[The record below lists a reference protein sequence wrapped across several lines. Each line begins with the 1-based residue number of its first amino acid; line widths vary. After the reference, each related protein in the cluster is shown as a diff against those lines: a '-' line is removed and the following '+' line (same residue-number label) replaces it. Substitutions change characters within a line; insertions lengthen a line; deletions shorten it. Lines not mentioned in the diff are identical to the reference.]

1 MPAVPGASVHEGLP
15 LAVALAVLASAV
27 LHASWNALAKSVPDQ
42 VVSFVG
48 IGLGSSGVAI
58 LVALV
63 APAPAAA
70 SWPYLAASLTV
81 HVGYQAMLL
90 NSYRTGDL
98 SQAYPVARGS
108 APVLVALLAIPAVGE
123 GLDGAQILG
132 VVVVAGG
139 LVGLADL
146 RRLRESRS
154 PALTFAFATA
164 LCIATY
170 SILDGVGVRH
180 SGTPV
185 GYVSWLMAAEGLPI
199 PLYALAFHRD
209 RLAATGPAV
218 WARTALGGM
227 MSLVAYG
234 IVVWAQD
241 RAALAAVSALRETG
255 VLVAVIIGALAL
267 KEPLG
272 RRRLLAA
279 LLVAAG
285 AALVTAGP

>member
-1 MPAVPGASVHEGLP
+1 MPGASVHEGLP

-42 VVSFVG
+42 LAGFVG
-48 IGLGSSGVAI
+48 IGLGSSALAI

-63 APAPAAA
+63 APAPARTA
-70 SWPYLAASLTV
+70 WPYLGASLMV

-98 SQAYPVARGS
+98 VQAYPVARGT
-108 APVLVALLAIPAVGE
+108 APVLVAVLALPAVGE
-123 GLDGAQILG
+123 GLNGPQIVG
-132 VVVVAGG
+132 VVAVAGG

-154 PALTFAFATA
+154 PALAFAFATA

-199 PLYALAFHRD
+199 PLYAAAFHRG
-209 RLAATGPAV
+209 RLATTPPAI
-218 WARTALGGM
+218 WARTALGGV

-234 IVVWAQD
+234 VVVWAQD
-241 RAALAAVSALRETG
+241 RAPLAAVSALRETG
-255 VLVAVIIGALAL
+255 VLVAVVIGAVAL

-279 LLVAAG
+279 ALVATG